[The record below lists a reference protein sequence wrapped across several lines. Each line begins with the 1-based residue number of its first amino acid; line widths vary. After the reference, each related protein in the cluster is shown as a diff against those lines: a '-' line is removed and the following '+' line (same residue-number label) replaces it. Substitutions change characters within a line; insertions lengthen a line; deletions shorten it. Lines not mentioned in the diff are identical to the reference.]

1 MAPEPSMHQ
10 SHIGALTPDD
20 DNARRHNPRNIGM
33 IGNALQEVGAGRSI
47 VIDEF
52 NVVLAGNGTLEAA
65 GQVGIENLLIVDA
78 PGDMLVAVRRSGL
91 TDAQKKKLALYDNRT
106 AELAEWDT
114 NVLLAQ
120 ADLVD
125 LSDLFSD
132 KEMTALMG
140 IAEQERKVGF
150 AVMDA
155 VNEDEEPAQVQSRGQ
170 QKTFPLAIIVDRAT
184 YAEWEA
190 FKAGERLRDD
200 STAFLRLFR
209 ARNQGGD

>member
-1 MAPEPSMHQ
+1 MTDPRIHD
-10 SHIGALTPDD
+10 SHIGALTPDE

-33 IGNALQEVGAGRSI
+33 IGNALQEVGAARSI
-47 VIDEF
+47 VIDEY

-78 PGDMLVAVRRSGL
+78 PGDTLVAVRRTGL
-91 TDAQKKKLALYDNRT
+91 TDAQKRKLALYDNRT
-106 AELAEWDT
+106 GELAEWDA

-120 ADLVD
+120 ASLVD
-125 LSDLFSD
+125 LSDLFYDS
-132 KEMTALMG
+132 EMTALMG
-140 IAEQERKVGF
+140 LAEEDRKTGF

-155 VNEDEEPAQVQSRGQ
+155 VAEDDEPVQAQTRQA
-170 QKTFPLAIIVDRAT
+170 QKTFPLAIIIDRAT

-209 ARNQGGD
+209 ARSQGE